1 MLHFLHKLSAV
12 LFTLLGLALFGVEVL
27 WKQAVWMPWSQV
39 LLTTIP
45 LPLAAIGLLYG
56 CLSIALSAR
65 EGGGRA
71 AVGIVVGIASILLF
85 AAFALLRLWPLS

>member
-45 LPLAAIGLLYG
+45 LPLAAW
-56 CLSIALSAR
+56 SALSVM
-65 EGGGRA
+65 GG
-71 AVGIVVGIASILLF
+71 VGAMAGF
-85 AAFALLRLWPLS
+85 RKLRRRLK